1 MAETASP
8 DQLEHHGFG
17 AEVGRLLD
25 LVVHSL
31 YSEREIFL
39 RELVANAADATDRR
53 RFESLTDA
61 SLAPPEGA
69 KLRII
74 PDRPARTLAI
84 TDEGI
89 GMSREEL
96 ISNLGTIARS
106 GTRAFG
112 ASLDAAKPED
122 KPSLIGQFG
131 VGFYSAFMVADR
143 VEVTSRRA
151 GSDAAWTW
159 ASDGRG
165 EFTLAPAEK
174 DTAGTEIVLHIKP
187 DADEYLDPTRL
198 EAVVRKWADHI
209 TIPITIARDGKD
221 EPANEGTALWR
232 KPKSEVTPEQA
243 TDFYH
248 HLGNMFDSP
257 AATLHWRAEGTMEFY
272 ALLFIPSMRP
282 FEPMAEQERASRVR
296 LHVRRMFITDQA
308 ELLPPWLRF
317 VQGVVDT
324 EDLPL
329 NVSREMLQS
338 TPVLARIRKA
348 VTNRVMTELKSQAK
362 DAEAYG
368 KIWENFGAIIKE
380 GVWEDSEH
388 RKELAPLL
396 RFRSSSQDGLTSLPE
411 YVARMKDGQ
420 QAIYYLAGDTIDA
433 LAGSAQLEGFRAR
446 GLEVLLL
453 ADSIDAFWPERLREF
468 EAKPL
473 RSITQGAADLS
484 KLAPEGE
491 QGEAADITAL
501 AAAIKAALGEA
512 VGEVRAT
519 DRLVDSAVVLAASD
533 SGPDL
538 QLQRLLRRAGR
549 GAFPSAPI
557 LELNPRHKLIA
568 TLAAQAAAGEADPA
582 ADNSDLAEASA
593 MLLDLA
599 RIQDGELPKDPAAFA
614 RRIERRLVAGL
625 G

>member
-1 MAETASP
+1 
-8 DQLEHHGFG
+8 
-17 AEVGRLLD
+17 
-25 LVVHSL
+25 
-31 YSEREIFL
+31 
-39 RELVANAADATDRR
+39 
-53 RFESLTDA
+53 
-61 SLAPPEGA
+61 
-69 KLRII
+69 
-74 PDRPARTLAI
+74 
-84 TDEGI
+84 
-89 GMSREEL
+89 
-96 ISNLGTIARS
+96 
-106 GTRAFG
+106 
-112 ASLDAAKPED
+112 
-122 KPSLIGQFG
+122 
-131 VGFYSAFMVADR
+131 MVADR
-143 VEVTSRRA
+143 LEGPSRRA
-151 GSDAAWTW
+151 ASDAYWTW
-159 ASDGRG
+159 GSDGRG
-165 EFTLAPAEK
+165 EFTPAPAEK

-232 KPKSEVTPEQA
+232 KAKSEVTAEQA

-248 HLGNMFDSP
+248 HIGNMFDSP

-538 QLQRLLRRAGR
+538 QMQRLLRRAGR